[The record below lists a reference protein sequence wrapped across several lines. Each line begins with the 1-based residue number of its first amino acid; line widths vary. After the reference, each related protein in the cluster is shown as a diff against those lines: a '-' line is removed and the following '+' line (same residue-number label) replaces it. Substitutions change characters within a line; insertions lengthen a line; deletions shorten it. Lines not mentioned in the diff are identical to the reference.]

1 MADKL
6 YSDIIQVYSHEKD
19 VFTAVTESFKLLVDE
34 AKNLIL
40 EFKNNY
46 KDTDVEFSI
55 NEVHDHIF
63 ELTIGSDVIVFF
75 LHPNIF
81 EFSRN
86 HEVMRTKYIKDDKKR
101 AQCGT
106 ILIYNYLADSI
117 KYRRSGDI
125 GYLIGRILINNEKH
139 FYTEGKKEIGMLL
152 NRFENNLFDKDAAI
166 NILKSAIE
174 YVIHFA
180 LLVPDFDL
188 YKEMSIDQFLQM
200 RDHMQIKTA
209 KRLGF
214 RFQADKKDI

>member
-1 MADKL
+1 MTDKL
-6 YSDIIQVYSHEKD
+6 YSDIVQVYLHEKN
-19 VFTAVTESFKLLVDE
+19 VFNSVSECFKLLMTE
-34 AKNLIL
+34 AENLISDYN
-40 EFKNNY
+40 KNIEDSNV
-46 KDTDVEFSI
+46 DFSI
-55 NEVHDHIF
+55 NIVHDHIF
-63 ELTIGSDVIVFF
+63 ELTVGSDVIVFF

-86 HEVMRTKYIKDDKKR
+86 HEVMRTKYIQDDKKR

-152 NRFENNLFDKDAAI
+152 NRFENNLFDKDAAV
-166 NILKSAIE
+166 NILKSSIE

-180 LLVPDFDL
+180 LLVPDFDI
-188 YKEMSIDQFLQM
+188 YKEMSVDQFLQM

-214 RFQADKKDI
+214 RFQADKKE